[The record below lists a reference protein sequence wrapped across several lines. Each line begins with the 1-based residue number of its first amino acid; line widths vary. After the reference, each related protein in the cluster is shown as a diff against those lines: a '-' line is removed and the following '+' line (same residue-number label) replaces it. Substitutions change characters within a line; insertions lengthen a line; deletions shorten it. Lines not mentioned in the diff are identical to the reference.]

1 MFCPHP
7 KKYLPTPIQVC
18 TVCMF
23 FYVFMLHY
31 VYSVVLHTVLC
42 CVHYVYCV
50 VCTMCIVL
58 CALCVLCCV
67 ALCVLCCVALCV
79 LCFVLHTVL
88 CCVHHVHCVVL
99 HCVLCCVA
107 SLCHYLLIYMK
118 IKNDNLSG
126 WVLNRK

>member
-1 MFCPHP
+1 M
-7 KKYLPTPIQVC
+7 YIT
-18 TVCMF
+18 
-23 FYVFMLHY
+23 
-31 VYSVVLHTVLC
+31 LC
-42 CVHYVYCV
+42 CTLYCV

-67 ALCVLCCVALCV
+67 ALCVLC
-79 LCFVLHTVL
+79 CFVLHTVL

-126 WVLNRK
+126 WVLNRKWEITHISFRYIRV